1 MKTVFLGFA
10 LLVVCAVSSVSAT
23 SEKKQRGEGGRER
36 LATYSQ
42 YLPNYDANLEYEL
55 ELANALKG
63 IMNGIAERLGFAQ
76 AVATGTGSG
85 NGNVAGETSNSGRL
99 RGNLN
104 IFGGQQQRGGGGG
117 LSGLLGGG
125 QQQVPQE
132 LGNIQVEVLP
142 Q

>member
-10 LLVVCAVSSVSAT
+10 LLCVVVCAVSAT

-36 LATYSQ
+36 LAAYSQ

-76 AVATGTGSG
+76 PVATGTGSG
-85 NGNVAGETSNSGRL
+85 SGNVAGETSNSGRF

-117 LSGLLGGG
+117 LSGLLGGAG
-125 QQQVPQE
+125 QQQLPQE